1 RQCKSPRQALSDTLM
16 SVRTTATTAALI
28 VNDPTEHRSKSGLEG
43 STMKKTLDSLRAGA
57 GVVLTVCA
65 FLFAGAAWAD
75 PPGRAV
81 RLAHMNGPV
90 SFLAAGDNDW
100 VQATPNRP
108 LWTGDRL
115 WTGSGARAEL
125 QIGGA
130 ALRLGPET
138 SITVI
143 NFDDRIAQFEGTQGA
158 VQVHVRTIDSD
169 TIAEIDTPNLAY
181 SVRQP
186 GDYRVD
192 VAPDGDST
200 SVAVLRGGGDGFGAQ
215 HGGVVGAG

>member
-1 RQCKSPRQALSDTLM
+1 
-16 SVRTTATTAALI
+16 
-28 VNDPTEHRSKSGLEG
+28 
-43 STMKKTLDSLRAGA
+43 
-57 GVVLTVCA
+57 
-65 FLFAGAAWAD
+65 
-75 PPGRAV
+75 
-81 RLAHMNGPV
+81 MNGPV

-130 ALRLGPET
+130 ALRLAPET

-143 NFDDRIAQFEGTQGA
+143 NFDDRIAQFEVTQGA
-158 VQVHVRTIDSD
+158 VQFRVRTIDSGD
-169 TIAEIDTPNLAY
+169 TIEIDTPNLAY

-192 VAPDGDST
+192 VAPDGGFDECCR
-200 SVAVLRGGGDGFGAQ
+200 AARRGRRIRRAECVCDRRRDTLPLPR
-215 HGGVVGAG
+215 HRSHRLSAGTHRAA

>member
-43 STMKKTLDSLRAGA
+43 STMKNTLDSLRVRA
-57 GVVLTVCA
+57 GVVLAACA
-65 FLFAGAAWAD
+65 FLVAGAAWAD

-100 VQATPNRP
+100 VQAANNRP

-125 QIGGA
+125 QIAGP
-130 ALRLGPET
+130 ALRIAPET
-138 SITVI
+138 SITVV
-143 NFDDRIAQFEGTQGA
+143 NFDDRIAQFQVTQGA
-158 VQVHVRTIDSD
+158 VQIHARTIESGD
-169 TIAEIDTPNLAY
+169 TIE
-181 SVRQP
+181 
-186 GDYRVD
+186 
-192 VAPDGDST
+192 
-200 SVAVLRGGGDGFGAQ
+200 
-215 HGGVVGAG
+215 